1 LKLLKNTNK
10 AIERRSRV
18 SQLKIEKM
26 ASRIKHGKIVTKQLR
41 KEKKAVVN
49 ECKKS

>member
-1 LKLLKNTNK
+1 MKLLKNTNK

-26 ASRIKHGKIVTKQLR
+26 ASRIKYGRSVTRQLK
-41 KEKKAVVN
+41 KEKKGVVS
-49 ECKKS
+49 ECNK